1 MRRTNLKSPAAALA
15 AFFLAA
21 APLGAA
27 DQPKSY
33 AYRADL
39 AESTKKAEVRA
50 GGVVWQ
56 CRAKYCVANARG
68 GNVSV
73 RGCTELARQV
83 GRIVSYRSDIK
94 LLADEQ
100 LTACNAQAM
109 AARPAPAPARRT
121 TTTAAA
127 SAKAAAPYRMP
138 QVTTEELTFT
148 GVHAPAAAGSR

>member
-1 MRRTNLKSPAAALA
+1 MRRTSLKSPAAALA

-39 AESTKKAEVRA
+39 AESTKKAEVHA

-56 CRAKYCVANARG
+56 CRAKYCIANARG

-94 LLADEQ
+94 RLADEQ
-100 LTACNAQAM
+100 LTACNAEAV
-109 AARPAPAPARRT
+109 AARPTPARRT

-138 QVTTEELTFT
+138 QVTTDELTFT